1 MNRNPQAD
9 QPQPHD
15 HWAKYYDYAYRRT
28 HGAVMGHLTF
38 VTLNEIMDI
47 LPEGTIIDFGAGTGR
62 LAVPLREKGYQ
73 VHAVDP
79 SGDMLKRLESK
90 RMIRSAGNI
99 PSYVS
104 TIADYD
110 GPPADM
116 ALAVF
121 TVLNYIITNEEMI
134 DSLQTM
140 VNSLRQGGYLLFDL
154 PSRAL
159 FGGVVANVQTHDFQR
174 IASVL
179 PHEGYQK
186 NIYMYHETCSGTYD
200 GEPFTYETNFHIRYW
215 NPHYIQ
221 RILEKMGMR
230 KVYRAM
236 NHFRGTGSEYMLF
249 QKQ

>member
-1 MNRNPQAD
+1 MNQNPQTD

-15 HWAKYYDYAYRRT
+15 HWAKYYDYAYERT
-28 HGAVMGHLTF
+28 YRGAMANLTS
-38 VTLNEIMDI
+38 VTMNQIMDI
-47 LPEGTIIDFGAGTGR
+47 LQEGTIIDFGAGTGR

-79 SGDMLKRLESK
+79 SSEMLQQLESK
-90 RMIRSAGNI
+90 RIQRNIGNI

-110 GPPADM
+110 GPPVDM
-116 ALAVF
+116 VLAVF
-121 TVLNYIITNEEMI
+121 TVLNYITTIEEMN

-140 VNSLRQGGYLLFDL
+140 VNSLQEGGHLLFDL
-154 PSRAL
+154 PSPEL

-236 NHFRGTGSEYMLF
+236 NHFHRTGSEYILF